1 MMKAQI
7 VVTSSGD
14 DPKNDRVAMAMAA
27 LQTHAAKSREYF
39 DVIMFMVFPMG

>member
-14 DPKNDRVAMAMAA
+14 DPKNDRVDMAMAA
-27 LQTHAAKSREYF
+27 MQMHAARSREYF
-39 DVIMFMVFPMG
+39 DVIMFMVFPVG